1 MDAPGERGRKGW
13 GRMYVLLLLI
23 ALLDFCLL
31 LLPVLNPSS
40 KRMKYKAT
48 SPPPLCLSAPFQF
61 YPTGSLLI
69 SVKLKRKI
77 FYRYT

>member
-1 MDAPGERGRKGW
+1 MWTRRVSGVGR

-31 LLPVLNPSS
+31 LLLVLNPSS

-48 SPPPLCLSAPFQF
+48 SPPPLLTLCPLPVISDWFPFD
-61 YPTGSLLI
+61 
-69 SVKLKRKI
+69 KREIKKKKKNI
-77 FYRYT
+77 L